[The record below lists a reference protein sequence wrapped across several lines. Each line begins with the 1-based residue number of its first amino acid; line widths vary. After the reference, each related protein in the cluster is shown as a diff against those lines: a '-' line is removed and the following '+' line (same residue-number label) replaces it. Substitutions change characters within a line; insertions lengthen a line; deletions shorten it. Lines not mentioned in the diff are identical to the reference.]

1 MAMSFNRATRQLAG
15 DGDAAV
21 RLVAQSDDAA
31 PRRRLVAQVDGAGDA
46 ALRLVA
52 QSDDAAPLRPHL
64 LAVDDLG
71 GAEAE
76 DDPSRAAE
84 VEADVLVQVPGRAH
98 LLAVAVADPGE
109 AEAEAEADPGEDDA
123 KPVASTSIVVR
134 RMTHC
139 HFHGMGEKSSQLRL
153 IGLPGMLCHSQRTI
167 VALSSTQ
174 HPLR

>member
-1 MAMSFNRATRQLAG
+1 MAMSSNRATRQRAG
-15 DGDAAV
+15 D
-21 RLVAQSDDAA
+21 
-31 PRRRLVAQVDGAGDA
+31 GDA

-52 QSDDAAPLRPHL
+52 QSDDAAPLRAHL

-76 DDPSRAAE
+76 DDPNQAAE

-109 AEAEAEADPGEDDA
+109 AEAEAEAEAGEDDA

-139 HFHGMGEKSSQLRL
+139 HFHGMDEKSSQLRL